1 MKTKYLQGHPSIN
14 FPESFAL
21 INFKDNIV
29 NGITFLITEVHDGEG
44 SFILMV

>member
-14 FPESFAL
+14 FPESFQRKNL
-21 INFKDNIV
+21 RDNIV

-44 SFILMV
+44 SFILIV